1 MEKEGLASIFKME
14 DITVMGAAEL
24 FPHLFRIWVG
34 ILCNQNCL
42 LCADDDLRSGVFD
55 LSLNPSRF

>member
-1 MEKEGLASIFKME
+1 MQIRVFVGKLLTQVFCNSGRASMEKEGLASIFKME

-34 ILCNQNCL
+34 I
-42 LCADDDLRSGVFD
+42 
-55 LSLNPSRF
+55 PM

>member
-42 LCADDDLRSGVFD
+42 YVQTTICVQAFLD